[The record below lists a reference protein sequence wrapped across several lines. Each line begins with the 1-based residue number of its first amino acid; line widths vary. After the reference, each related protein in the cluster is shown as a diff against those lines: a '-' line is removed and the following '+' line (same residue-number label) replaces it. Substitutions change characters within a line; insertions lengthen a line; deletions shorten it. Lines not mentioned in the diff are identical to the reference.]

1 MGVFVMEITQQISLM
16 PQTSQTALNEALKK
30 WADYWLS
37 ICDEIEAKRL
47 YSDQSLNCDEN

>member
-1 MGVFVMEITQQISLM
+1 MEIKTEISLM
-16 PQTSQTALNEALKK
+16 PQISQITLNEALKK

-47 YSDQSLNCDEN
+47 YSDQSLNCNEN